1 MLDFLK
7 ANLSWMLV
15 ALCMSLILWATVAA
29 QQNPD
34 VSTFVGGIPV
44 ELRDR
49 PSGLV
54 ATSPVLPVNVD
65 VQAPLDALPRLGPTT
80 FRAHIDLGGATPGV
94 QEFPVRVEASDRRV
108 RIEKVT
114 PEKMTLRLE
123 AIKKREVPVRL
134 NVVDNPPFGYV
145 AKGAHA
151 TPMQVTISG
160 PEGQVDRVTAAV
172 VEIRLDNVRASIR
185 EPLRPVPENN
195 DGEQIPDV
203 TTTPENVLVEVPIE
217 QQLAYKAVPVAPQ
230 IAGSVALGYQ
240 IIGIQVDPTIVTA
253 VGDPS
258 VLDETPFLSTKP
270 VDVTGT
276 SSDIVANGELA
287 LPNGVSLVRRQPI
300 TVRVYVSPVEA
311 NKVVRVATQVKGLG
325 DRLKADPNPNTVDVT
340 ISGPMPLL
348 TTLRPQDV
356 QATVDVTGI
365 SSGTRLVT
373 VTVTVAAALRV
384 DDASPKQVSVTIQPQ

>member
-230 IAGSVALGYQ
+230 IRGSVALGYQ

-287 LPNGVSLVRRQPI
+287 LPNGVSLVRRQSI

>member
-7 ANLSWMLV
+7 ANRSWMLV

-253 VGDPS
+253 AGDPS

-287 LPNGVSLVRRQPI
+287 LPNGVSLVRRQSI